1 MIMSEEDKKIIRE
14 AVELSQHLK
23 EQIPDRTYVKTV
35 RLALSLMLAEI
46 IVSQTL
52 ADPFAG
58 LEAFKDIHTYIA
70 FVKKKVDEDRYK
82 VKEHETT
89 DIKAN

>member
-1 MIMSEEDKKIIRE
+1 MSEEDKNIIRE
-14 AVELSQHLK
+14 AVKLSQHLK

-35 RLALSLMLAEI
+35 RIALSLMLAEI

-52 ADPFAG
+52 ADPFGA
-58 LEAFKDIHTYIA
+58 LEALKDILTYIA
-70 FVKKKVDEDRYK
+70 FVKQKVDDDRYK
-82 VKEHETT
+82 VKEHETI